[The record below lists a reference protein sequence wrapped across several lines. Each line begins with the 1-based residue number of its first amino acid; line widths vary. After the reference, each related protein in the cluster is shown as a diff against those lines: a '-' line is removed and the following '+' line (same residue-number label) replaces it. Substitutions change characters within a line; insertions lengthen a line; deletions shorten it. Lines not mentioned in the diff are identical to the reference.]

1 MSKKKANADKS
12 AETINPTSKS
22 TLNLKQQAFLD
33 NYIDNT
39 SKTYGNITQS
49 YMKAYNTDNY
59 NAAST
64 SGFNLLRNTKIQTEY
79 DRLCVENNIG
89 DKVRLNALSNIVNG
103 NYKQKTTKRQFN
115 LVKDEVTGQEKM
127 KLTARTETLQDP
139 SARDISHTI
148 GIVEKISIEYKKAG
162 LNSLS
167 QLSDNARNLLSNIK
181 DVTNSNEDSM
191 LLQIAEQELSNDS
204 VS

>member
-1 MSKKKANADKS
+1 MSKKKANSRKP
-12 AETINPTSKS
+12 AENVNRTSNKKLS
-22 TLNLKQQAFLD
+22 LKQQAFLD

-39 SKTYGNITQS
+39 SETYGNVTRS
-49 YMKAYNTDNY
+49 YMQAYQTENVNS
-59 NAAST
+59 AAVG
-64 SGFNLLRNTKIQTEY
+64 GFNLLRSNKIQTEY
-79 DRLCVENNIG
+79 DRLCNENG
-89 DKVRLNALSNIVNG
+89 LSDKVRLNALSNIVNG
-103 NYKQKTTKRQFN
+103 NYQQKTTKRQFN
-115 LVKDEVTGQEKM
+115 LVKDDITGQEKM

-204 VS
+204 IS